1 MHWYTADTH
10 FNHASIIKFCNRP
23 FESSFEM
30 DDAILGNF
38 RRKVGP
44 KDDLWLLGDFAFGR
58 GEEQRSY
65 VHKIFCH
72 IPGRKH
78 LIVGNH
84 DKKWI
89 TDFGW
94 HSVNDLLEVKDTGHR
109 LVLCHYPLLTWPG
122 VRHGA
127 LQLFGHVHGNFRG
140 FKGCVNVGVDLWT
153 YAPASLSEISK
164 RSINLPANPMLNIV
178 EPGLEGGMADKI
190 H

>member
-10 FNHASIIKFCNRP
+10 FNHDSIIKFCNRP
-23 FESSFEM
+23 FESSSEM
-30 DDAILGNF
+30 DDAILGNL

-65 VHKIFCH
+65 VRKIFCH

-78 LIVGNH
+78 LVIGNH

-89 TDFGW
+89 RDFGW
-94 HSVNDLLEVKDTGHR
+94 HSVHDLVEVKDSGQK

-127 LQLFGHVHGNFRG
+127 LQLFGHVHSNFCG
-140 FKGCVNVGVDLWT
+140 FTGCVNVGADLWN
-153 YAPASLSEISK
+153 YVPVSLPEISM
-164 RSINLPANPMLNIV
+164 RSTKLPDNPMLFTV
-178 EPGLEGGMADKI
+178 EPGMEGNPSVK
-190 H
+190 